1 MSIYLVAGGARSGK
15 SRKGEELALTLAGSG
30 KPIFIATA
38 EAIDDEMT
46 TRIKKHQTDRV
57 ETFSLVEEPKN
68 LSKALKEIDSNATV
82 LVDCLTLWLS
92 NNMMGEGTDSS
103 ETVIAAAKARTGATI
118 FISNEVGE
126 GIVPMHPVSREFR
139 DLSGIMNQQFAAAAD
154 KVYFMKFGIA
164 QEIK

>member
-15 SRKGEELALTLAGSG
+15 SRKGEELAKNLAGSSR
-30 KPIFIATA
+30 PIFIATA
-38 EAIDDEMT
+38 EAVDEEMAS
-46 TRIKKHQTDRV
+46 RIKKHQDDRGIA
-57 ETFSLVEEPKN
+57 FDLVEEPKN
-68 LSKALKEIDSNATV
+68 LTKALKDIATDATV

-92 NNMMGEGTDSS
+92 NNMMGEGTDTNQS
-103 ETVIAAAKARTGATI
+103 VIDAARARKGSTI

-139 DLSGIMNQQFAAAAD
+139 DLSGIMNQEFAQAAD

-164 QEIK
+164 QELK

>member
-1 MSIYLVAGGARSGK
+1 MTLIFIAGGARSGK
-15 SRKGEELALTLAGSG
+15 SRKGEELAKSLAGSA

-38 EAIDDEMT
+38 EAVDDEMT
-46 TRIKKHQTDRV
+46 SRIQKHQNDRGDA
-57 ETFSLVEEPKN
+57 FSLVEEPKN
-68 LSKALKEIDSNATV
+68 LSKALKEIDTDATV

-92 NNMMGEGTDSS
+92 NNMMGEGSDTHES
-103 ETVIAAAKARTGATI
+103 VIEAARARTGATI

-139 DLSGIMNQQFAAAAD
+139 DLSGIMNQEFARAAD

-164 QEIK
+164 QELK

>member
-1 MSIYLVAGGARSGK
+1 MSIYFIAGGARSGK
-15 SRKGEELALTLAGSG
+15 SRKGEELARTLAGSG

-38 EAIDDEMT
+38 EAVDDEMIS
-46 TRIKKHQTDRV
+46 RIKKHQDDRG
-57 ETFSLVEEPKN
+57 TAFDLMEEPKH
-68 LSKALKEIDSNATV
+68 LSKALKEIDTDATV

-92 NNMMGEGTDSS
+92 NNMMGEGTDTNQS
-103 ETVIAAAKARTGATI
+103 VIDAARARKGATI

-139 DLSGIMNQQFAAAAD
+139 DLSGIMNQQFAQAAE

-164 QEIK
+164 QELK

>member
-1 MSIYLVAGGARSGK
+1 VTLIFIAGGARSGK
-15 SRKGEELALTLAGSG
+15 SRKGEELAKSLAGSA

-38 EAIDDEMT
+38 EAVDEEMT
-46 TRIKKHQTDRV
+46 SRIKKHQDDRG
-57 ETFSLVEEPKN
+57 TAFDLVEEPKN
-68 LSKALKEIDSNATV
+68 LTKALKEIDSDATV

-92 NNMMGEGTDSS
+92 NNMMGEGTDTNQS
-103 ETVIAAAKARTGATI
+103 VIDAARARKGATI

-139 DLSGIMNQQFAAAAD
+139 DLSGIMNQQFAQAAD

-164 QEIK
+164 QELK

>member
-1 MSIYLVAGGARSGK
+1 MTLIFIAGGARSGK
-15 SRKGEELALTLAGSG
+15 SRKGEELAMSLAGSA

-38 EAIDDEMT
+38 EAVDDEMT
-46 TRIKKHQTDRV
+46 SRIKKHQDDRGSD
-57 ETFSLVEEPKN
+57 FDLVEEPKN
-68 LSKALKEIDSNATV
+68 LSKALKEVDSDATV

-92 NNMMGEGTDSS
+92 NNMMGEGTDSN
-103 ETVIAAAKARTGATI
+103 EAVIAAARVRRGATI

-139 DLSGIMNQQFAAAAD
+139 DLSGIMNQEFARASD

-164 QEIK
+164 QELK

>member
-1 MSIYLVAGGARSGK
+1 MTLIFIAGGARSGK
-15 SRKGEELALTLAGSG
+15 SRKGEELAKSLAGSA

-38 EAIDDEMT
+38 EAVDDEMT
-46 TRIKKHQTDRV
+46 SRIKKHQDDRGGDF
-57 ETFSLVEEPKN
+57 ELVEEPKN
-68 LSKALKEIDSNATV
+68 LSKALREVDSDATV

-92 NNMMGEGTDSS
+92 NNMMGEGTDSNES
-103 ETVIAAAKARTGATI
+103 VIAAAQARTGATI

-139 DLSGIMNQQFAAAAD
+139 DLSGIMNQEFARASD

-164 QEIK
+164 QELK

>member
-1 MSIYLVAGGARSGK
+1 MTLIFIAGGARSGK
-15 SRKGEELALTLAGSG
+15 SRKGEDLAKSLAGSA

-38 EAIDDEMT
+38 EAVDDEMT
-46 TRIKKHQTDRV
+46 SRIKKHQDDRGSAF
-57 ETFSLVEEPKN
+57 ELVEEPKN
-68 LSKALKEIDSNATV
+68 LTKALKDVDTDATV

-92 NNMMGEGTDSS
+92 NNMMGEGTDSNQS
-103 ETVIAAAKARTGATI
+103 VIDAARARKGATI

-139 DLSGIMNQQFAAAAD
+139 DLSGIMNQQFAEAAD

-164 QEIK
+164 QELK

>member
-15 SRKGEELALTLAGSG
+15 SRKGEELAKNLAGSSR
-30 KPIFIATA
+30 PVFLATA
-38 EAIDDEMT
+38 EPVDEEMT
-46 TRIKKHQTDRV
+46 SRIKKHQDDRG
-57 ETFSLVEEPKN
+57 TSFDLVEEPKN
-68 LSKALKEIDSNATV
+68 LTKALKDVDADATV

-92 NNMMGEGTDSS
+92 NNMMGEGTDTNQS
-103 ETVIAAAKARTGATI
+103 VIDAARARKGATI

-139 DLSGIMNQQFAAAAD
+139 DLSGIMNQQFAQAAD

-164 QEIK
+164 QELK

>member
-1 MSIYLVAGGARSGK
+1 MTLIFIAGGARSGK
-15 SRKGEELALTLAGSG
+15 SRKGEELAKSLAGSA

-38 EAIDDEMT
+38 EAVDDEMT
-46 TRIKKHQTDRV
+46 SRIKKHQDDRGSAF
-57 ETFSLVEEPKN
+57 ELVEEPKN
-68 LSKALKEIDSNATV
+68 LSKALKEIESQATV

-92 NNMMGEGTDSS
+92 NNMMGEGSDTNES
-103 ETVIAAAKARTGATI
+103 VIEAARARTGATI

-139 DLSGIMNQQFAAAAD
+139 DLSGIMNQEFARASD

-164 QEIK
+164 QELK

>member
-15 SRKGEELALTLAGSG
+15 SRKGEELAKSLAGSSR
-30 KPIFIATA
+30 PIFIATA
-38 EAIDDEMT
+38 EAVDEEMT
-46 TRIKKHQTDRV
+46 SRIKKHQDDRG
-57 ETFSLVEEPKN
+57 TAFDLVEEPKN
-68 LSKALKEIDSNATV
+68 LTKALKGVDADATV

-92 NNMMGEGTDSS
+92 NNMMGEGTDSNQS
-103 ETVIAAAKARTGATI
+103 VIDAARARKGATI

-139 DLSGIMNQQFAAAAD
+139 DLSGIMNQQFAQAAD

-164 QEIK
+164 QELK

>member
-15 SRKGEELALTLAGSG
+15 SRKGEELARSLAGSG

-38 EAIDDEMT
+38 EAIDEEMT
-46 TRIKKHQTDRV
+46 ARIKKHQDDRG
-57 ETFSLVEEPKN
+57 TAFDLVEEPKN
-68 LSKALKEIDSNATV
+68 LSKALKEIDTDATV

-92 NNMMGEGTDSS
+92 NNMMGEGTDTNQS
-103 ETVIAAAKARTGATI
+103 VIDAARARKGATI

-139 DLSGIMNQQFAAAAD
+139 DLSGIMNQQFAQAAD

-164 QEIK
+164 QELK

>member
-15 SRKGEELALTLAGSG
+15 SRKGEELALELAGSG
-30 KPIFIATA
+30 KPVFIATA

-46 TRIKKHQTDRV
+46 KRIEKHQTERGDA
-57 ETFSLVEEPKN
+57 FSLVEEPKN

-92 NNMMGEGTDSS
+92 NNMMGEGTD
-103 ETVIAAAKARTGATI
+103 TNQLVIDAARTRKGATI

-126 GIVPMHPVSREFR
+126 GIVPMHALSREFR
-139 DLSGIMNQQFAAAAD
+139 DQSGIMNQQFAAAAD

-164 QEIK
+164 QELK

>member
-1 MSIYLVAGGARSGK
+1 MTLIFIAGGARSGK
-15 SRKGEELALTLAGSG
+15 SRKGEELAKSLAGST

-38 EAIDDEMT
+38 EAVDDEMT
-46 TRIKKHQTDRV
+46 SRIKKHQDDRGSAF
-57 ETFSLVEEPKN
+57 ELVEEPKN
-68 LSKALKEIDSNATV
+68 LSKVLKDLDSDATV

-92 NNMMGEGTDSS
+92 NNMMGEGTDSNES
-103 ETVIAAAKARTGATI
+103 VIQAARARKGATI

-139 DLSGIMNQQFAAAAD
+139 DLSGIMNQEFARASD

-164 QEIK
+164 QELK